1 MNRVHADDRVSPQ
14 HWRCEDG
21 SKHGL
26 HAVADVVF
34 QTDLLEKQRQ
44 KSLALKARDDNF
56 IAYAQQLEQLAAE
69 ASAHAERLSAKVQ
82 EPKD

>member
-1 MNRVHADDRVSPQ
+1 MHMQAALPKRGDDGQ
-14 HWRCEDG
+14 E
-21 SKHGL
+21 
-26 HAVADVVF
+26 A
-34 QTDLLEKQRQ
+34 
-44 KSLALKARDDNF
+44 LALKARDDNL

>member
-1 MNRVHADDRVSPQ
+1 LPKRGDDGQ
-14 HWRCEDG
+14 E
-21 SKHGL
+21 
-26 HAVADVVF
+26 A
-34 QTDLLEKQRQ
+34 
-44 KSLALKARDDNF
+44 LALKARDDNL